1 MTQDAPITLARMLRP
16 ARTSLA
22 LVLCLAA
29 GTLAACGSEDE
40 GTIPQD
46 NSDAMLATLDQVEN
60 AVEEG
65 NCEIAA
71 NGVAQLNE
79 QVNTLPKEAGV
90 EVKDDL
96 RRLVDNL
103 DQQVNDPNQCEAP
116 DTTKPDETEP
126 DTDTD
131 TGTSGEQGVE

>member
-22 LVLCLAA
+22 ILLCLGA
-29 GTLAACGSEDE
+29 GTLAACGSGED

-46 NSDAMLATLDQVEN
+46 NSDAMLATLDQVEH
-60 AVEEG
+60 AVEDG

-71 NGVAQLNE
+71 NGVSQLNE

-90 EVKDDL
+90 EVKEDL

-103 DQQVNDPNQCEAP
+103 DQQVNDPNQCEEP
-116 DTTKPDETEP
+116 DTSKPDETEP
-126 DTDTD
+126 DTDI
-131 TGTSGEQGVE
+131 GTSGEQGVE